1 MEQDGEFWLPAEFLD
16 EEEDVV
22 MVQSGLTSPETESD
36 EEDYLNELSRK
47 LARSALEDDLWKTQS
62 ESVFANFKSSSR
74 VLAGSRQRT
83 LCGNLV
89 SSRGSSNCPSATPP
103 LSSQVESSWDV
114 LCVAAGEIARFL
126 LLLIF
131 EICVEFFVC
140 TSVKILMKV
149 SHVLLYWSVSFL
161 TLGLSCFVNDS

>member
-1 MEQDGEFWLPAEFLD
+1 MKKIT
-16 EEEDVV
+16 
-22 MVQSGLTSPETESD
+22 LTSYRESLLGLLLKMI
-36 EEDYLNELSRK
+36 YGKRNQNPFLP
-47 LARSALEDDLWKTQS
+47 T
-62 ESVFANFKSSSR
+62 SR

-140 TSVKILMKV
+140 TSVKILTKV